1 MGRCPCSPGIHAR
14 AGVREVFLG
23 AFLEALA
30 VTSPLAVLTLAA
42 LLVLLGTRL
51 PGLSAPSDGSLHRL
65 VTGALAGMVLFH
77 LLATLLDLTGLG
89 WSAAKLGIGLAIL
102 LGLSFRFGPR
112 TPAVE
117 RRRLP
122 SDLGWGD
129 ETALLAIVV
138 FALLALTLWVTT
150 PDFILH
156 WGLKGH
162 RYFLARG
169 VDYAYLARSWGWAIH
184 PDYPQLLPELYA
196 ASALAA
202 GRFDPSALML
212 WSVFFFALLLAA
224 AREVLRGA
232 EPFVRQAGMALL
244 AVVLAAFALR
254 HQMAG
259 GADWMP
265 ALALVAA
272 IPAFSRPP
280 DAAGDLQI
288 GVAAAFASAS
298 KVEGVMLAG
307 LLILAQLARRPA
319 AGRWIGAAGRLL
331 RLGTLP
337 ALVVLP
343 WWLQVRRYHLFTVLS
358 AGGLT
363 WGRAKVVGPA
373 VLDALNSPGWHGFA
387 WALLLLPLL
396 ALRRATRPLAFVA
409 GGQLAFYLWIYL
421 VAAFDT
427 GYYVAMSFPRLL
439 FHLVPA
445 ALVGTL
451 LGIFTR
457 PPARS
462 ASTSGSRPGC
472 AG

>member
-1 MGRCPCSPGIHAR
+1 MTS
-14 AGVREVFLG
+14 
-23 AFLEALA
+23 AFAVLALA
-30 VTSPLAVLTLAA
+30 AI
-42 LLVLLGTRL
+42 LVVLGTRL
-51 PGLSAPSDGSLHRL
+51 PGLAAPSDGALQRL
-65 VTGALAGMVLFH
+65 VAGALAGMVLFH

-89 WSAAKLGIGLAIL
+89 WSVAKLGIGLAVL
-102 LGLSFRFGPR
+102 LGLSFRFGAR
-112 TPAVE
+112 TPPGE

-122 SDLGWGD
+122 SGFGWGD
-129 ETALLAIVV
+129 ETALLAVVV

-150 PDFILH
+150 PDFIFH

-162 RYFLARG
+162 RYFLTPG

-184 PDYPQLLPELYA
+184 PDYPNLLPELYA

-202 GRFDPSALML
+202 GRFDPPSLML

-232 EPFVRQAGMALL
+232 EPFVRQAGIALL
-244 AVVLAAFALR
+244 AVVLAAFAVR

-272 IPAFSRPP
+272 IPALSRPP

-288 GVAAAFASAS
+288 GVAAAFAASS
-298 KVEGVMLAG
+298 KVEGVMLAS
-307 LLILAQLARRPA
+307 LLGLAQLARRPA
-319 AGRWIGAAGRLL
+319 TAATAATAAMGRWIGAGRLL

-337 ALVVLP
+337 ALVILP

-358 AGGLT
+358 ADRLT
-363 WGRAKVVGPA
+363 WERAKVVGPA
-373 VLDALNSPGWHGFA
+373 VVDALNSPGWHGFA

-396 ALRRATRPLAFVA
+396 ALRRATRLLAFVA

-421 VAAFDT
+421 VSAFDT

-445 ALVGTL
+445 VLVGV
-451 LGIFTR
+451 FTR

-472 AG
+472 AE